1 MGRLKTV
8 IFSLVG
14 IILTIALIFLLTG
27 MSVATFVQQLFNA
40 LQYGSFLALIALGYS
55 MVYGVLL
62 LFNFTHGDIFMVG
75 AYIGLGVSIGLMAL
89 VAWLGIPPLPNW
101 LLLALTILLAMLLT
115 SFVGMLVERIGY
127 RPLRG
132 APRAS
137 AAITGL
143 MIGIILETGN
153 LALLGAQR
161 QRFPTLIERKPI
173 DLEKWL
179 PLDVTVTNT
188 KIMIVILSLLLM
200 VLLHLFV
207 RRTKWGMAMRAMAYD
222 FVVVP
227 LMGVPLN
234 TIAALT
240 FALGSALAAAAGIF
254 FGIAYPILEP
264 YMGLLVGWKAFVAA
278 ILGGRGSIL
287 GAALAGFLLGFIEI
301 FVAAIFPSTLRDVI
315 AYTIILLILTFRPH
329 GFFGEPYTARLR
341 L

>member
-1 MGRLKTV
+1 M
-8 IFSLVG
+8 
-14 IILTIALIFLLTG
+14 
-27 MSVATFVQQLFNA
+27 ATFFQHLLNA
-40 LQYGSFLALIALGYS
+40 LQWGSFYALIALGYS
-55 MVYGVLL
+55 MVYGVLM

-75 AYIGLGVSIGLMAL
+75 AYIGLGVLSAL
-89 VAWLGIPPLPNW
+89 TALTALLGITFLPNW
-101 LLLALTILLAMLLT
+101 LLLVLTILLAMFLT
-115 SFVGMLVERIGY
+115 SLVGMLVERVGY

-132 APRAS
+132 SLRAS

-161 QRFPTLIERKPI
+161 RKFPVLIETQSYQLGP
-173 DLEKWL
+173 
-179 PLDVTVTNT
+179 VTVTNT
-188 KIMIVILSLLLM
+188 KIMIVFISLLLTFA
-200 VLLHLFV
+200 LHQFV

-240 FALGSALAAAAGIF
+240 FALGSALAAAAGIL
-254 FGIAYPILEP
+254 FGVAYPILEP
-264 YMGLLVGWKAFVAA
+264 YMGLLIGWKAFVAA

-315 AYTIILLILTFRPH
+315 AYSIILIILAFRPH
-329 GFFGEPYTARLR
+329 GFFGEPYSAQLR